1 MFRIER
7 ILWNLALA
15 SSFATGGMLQAADN
29 AAGIQFFEQKIRPLL
44 VTHCYEC
51 HSAEAKKVKG
61 GLTLDTRN
69 GWEKGGD
76 AGTPAVIP
84 GDPDKSLLLR
94 AMRHVDDDLIM
105 PPKNPK
111 LPDAALNDVAAWIKM
126 GAPDPRVGSTEAK
139 RADKTWW
146 SLQPLKNAEPQT
158 RPEMSPAWQTNPID
172 RFVWQKLS
180 EKSLTPNP
188 PAEKRALYRRLSY
201 DVTGLPPTV
210 ADLDAFAADTDP
222 LAYEKAVDRL
232 LASPRYGEHWGRHWL
247 DVIRF
252 GESRGYERN
261 EIVTNV
267 WPFRDYVIRSISEDK
282 PFNRFIQEHLAGDVL
297 GKDLPDIEIGIAFL
311 TSGPYDDVGNQDAVA
326 AANIRA
332 VTVDDMVTATGTAF
346 LGLTVN
352 CARCHHHKFDPIPT
366 EDYYRIKSAFD
377 GISHGSRALVTRE
390 EREKHAAALKPL
402 QEKRDVI
409 GRWKPLHERTAL
421 TREERELAVALQK
434 AHANAENELK
444 KVPAL
449 PTTWL
454 PMIAEP
460 KAKTVVFKGGDPM
473 KPSDVV
479 PPASLAV
486 LDKVTPKYELPADA
500 RESERR
506 LALANWITSD
516 ANPLTA
522 RVLAN
527 RVWQY
532 HFGTGLV
539 DTPSDFG
546 FLGGKPSHPE
556 LLDWLAARLHQHG
569 WKLKA
574 LHREILLSQ
583 TYRQSAAY
591 REDGARADKDAR
603 LLWRFPPRRLCA
615 EEIRDTYLAVSGK
628 LDLKMGGPGFRL
640 YDYRQDNVATYVPL
654 EKHGPETY
662 RRAVYH
668 HNARASVV
676 DLLSDFDLPD
686 NAFAAPKRSFTTTPL
701 QALTLLNHAFTVDMS
716 RAIADAVQ
724 QKAGSE
730 PDAQAVESFLRVLQR
745 KPSDAE
751 RMSAAKLIQS
761 NGLPALCRALL
772 NSNAL
777 LYLE

>member
-1 MFRIER
+1 MSRTSTF
-7 ILWNLALA
+7 LKSLALA
-15 SSFATGGMLQAADN
+15 SLLMAGALRAADD
-29 AAGIQFFEQKIRPLL
+29 AAGIAFFEQKIRPLL
-44 VTHCYEC
+44 ATHCYEC
-51 HSAEAKKVKG
+51 HSTEAKKLKG
-61 GLTLDTRN
+61 GLALDTRN

-76 AGTPAVIP
+76 AAKPAIIP
-84 GDPDKSLLLR
+84 GDPENSLVLR

-105 PPKNPK
+105 PPKKPK
-111 LPDAALNDVAAWIKM
+111 LPEAALNDVATWIKM
-126 GAPDPRVGSTEAK
+126 GAPDPRTGSTEAK

-146 SLQPLKNAEPQT
+146 SLQALKNTTPPTTPGIPQT
-158 RPEMSPAWQTNPID
+158 WQSNPID
-172 RFVWQKLS
+172 RFVWQKLK

-201 DVTGLPPTV
+201 DVTGLPPT
-210 ADLDAFAADTDP
+210 AAEIDAFAENGDP
-222 LAYEKAVDRL
+222 LAYEKAVDQF

-267 WPFRDYVIRSISEDK
+267 WPFRDYVIRSINDDK

-297 GKDLPDIEIGIAFL
+297 GKDQPDVEIGIAFL
-311 TSGPYDDVGNQDAVA
+311 TAGPYDDVGNQDAVA

-377 GISHGSRALVTRE
+377 GISHGSRALATRDE
-390 EREKHAAALKPL
+390 HEKYAAAIKPF
-402 QEKRDVI
+402 QEKRDQIAKV
-409 GRWKPLHERTAL
+409 KSFLEKSAA
-421 TREERELAVALQK
+421 TREERELLVAVQK
-434 AHANAENELK
+434 AHGNAENDIK
-444 KVPAL
+444 KVPGP
-449 PTTWL
+449 PTVWL
-454 PMIAEP
+454 PQLTEP
-460 KAKTVVFKGGDPM
+460 KAKTVVFKGGDPLKPGDLI
-473 KPSDVV
+473 KPS
-479 PPASLAV
+479 SLAV
-486 LDKVTPKYELPADA
+486 LENVAPKYELAPDA

-527 RVWQY
+527 RVWQH

-546 FLGGKPSHPE
+546 FLGGKPTHPE
-556 LLDWLAARLHQHG
+556 LLDWLASRLQQHG

-603 LLWRFPPRRLCA
+603 LLWRYPPRRLCA
-615 EEIRDTYLAVSGK
+615 EELRDTYLAVSGK
-628 LDLKMGGPGFRL
+628 LNLKMGGPGFRL

-662 RRAVYH
+662 RRAIYH

-686 NAFAAPKRSFTTTPL
+686 NAFAAPRRSFTTTPL
-701 QALTLLNHAFTVDMS
+701 QALTLLNHAFTIDMS
-716 RAIADAVQ
+716 RAIADAVV
-724 QKAGSE
+724 QKSASDTE
-730 PDAQAVESFLRVLQR
+730 AQITETFLRVLQR
-745 KPSDAE
+745 KPTASE
-751 RMSAAKLIQS
+751 RAAAQKLIQA

-777 LYLE
+777 LYLD